1 MTNVT
6 SEIRRIG
13 PDELAG
19 DSAPTAG
26 MTRRAAVARDGLWSG
41 IATAEPGV
49 ASGWHH
55 HGDNDTVIYVLDG
68 AVRLEFGARGART
81 VEGRT
86 GDFVLVPP
94 RTVHRESN
102 LLERETHLVV
112 TRAGRG
118 PATVN
123 VEGPET

>member
-1 MTNVT
+1 MT

-13 PDELAG
+13 PAERSRDTVQ
-19 DSAPTAG
+19 TAG
-26 MTRRAAVARDGLWSG
+26 MVREAAVERDGLWSG
-41 IATAEPGV
+41 VATAAPKM

-68 AVRLEFGARGART
+68 AVSLEFGPGGKRSVEARA
-81 VEGRT
+81 
-86 GDFVLVPP
+86 GDFIHVPP

-102 LLERETHLVV
+102 PQDREARIVV
-112 TRAGRG
+112 TRAGSG

-123 VEGPET
+123 VEGPES